1 MIYTDNWAFLHIPKN
16 AGINFRNRVP
26 KELVRGENY
35 IPMQFI
41 ADNLQNS
48 IISEPHPL
56 GTFPSYGRWW
66 HNPISYQLKHIPQL
80 NKLPWITIIRHP
92 ADRLVSWFH
101 FNSFIGCVYIIS
113 GLQTF
118 CTSLLIRFRAST

>member
-1 MIYTDNWAFLHIPKN
+1 MIYLKLSRRDYCLLYLEDKDIMIYTDNWAFLHIPKN

-66 HNPISYQLKHIPQL
+66 HNL
-80 NKLPWITIIRHP
+80 
-92 ADRLVSWFH
+92 F
-101 FNSFIGCVYIIS
+101 
-113 GLQTF
+113 
-118 CTSLLIRFRAST
+118 LIN